1 MNKKALL
8 SVLMVLFAAVFAFA
22 DGSYVVK
29 SVKGKV
35 QYEAAPGK
43 MENVKVGQTLS
54 ASTLVNTGVNSTL
67 VLTLGDKEL
76 TVKPM
81 QKGTVEKVA
90 AGAVAGLKKGGA
102 AKSTDVGDAASNN
115 KSAVSTASSRASEAK
130 EDYDWDD

>member
-1 MNKKALL
+1 MKKFFLLFTMALL
-8 SVLMVLFAAVFAFA
+8 SFAFCEE
-22 DGSYVVK
+22 YVVK

-43 MENVKVGQTLS
+43 MEDVKVGQKLS
-54 ASTLVNTGVNSTL
+54 SSTNINTGVNSTL
-67 VLTLGDKEL
+67 ILILDDKEL

-81 QKGTVEKVA
+81 QKGTIEKVA
-90 AGAVAGLKKGGA
+90 GNNVAGLKKSGTV
-102 AKSTDVGDAASNN
+102 KTIDVGNTVDN

>member
-1 MNKKALL
+1 MKKFFLL
-8 SVLMVLFAAVFAFA
+8 FTMVLFSFAFCEE
-22 DGSYVVK
+22 YVVK

-43 MENVKVGQTLS
+43 MEDVKVGQKLS
-54 ASTLVNTGVNSTL
+54 SSTNINTGVNSTL
-67 VLTLGDKEL
+67 ILILDDKEL

-90 AGAVAGLKKGGA
+90 GNNIAGLKKSGTV
-102 AKSTDVGDAASNN
+102 KTIDVGNTVDN